1 MERGFLGFLFNS
13 FVVAA
18 GTICISVPLGTLAA
32 YGLAR
37 TKTKHANK
45 LLFGLLAI
53 RMLPQIL
60 LAIPFFVMASWI
72 SMIDTYA
79 MMIMAMVA
87 INQPF
92 TIWLMRSFFV
102 DVPVELDEA
111 AMIDGCNRWQAFWH
125 VVLPAVR
132 PGLAVTSLFSMLLA
146 YNEFLFALILTGSRT
161 KTLPVAIA
169 EYGGEDIN
177 YWSLSAAGA
186 IGIMLPAVIF
196 TILVQRHLIRADVWG
211 GEGVTCAHELAT
223 HERSTITMECRL
235 IWIKHP
241 LNAAH
246 SKISQ
251 TDNLKKVWPNSALPS
266 LGQTG
271 VEIYTAPSIWDFLV
285 LPDGVRAYSLPRCS
299 SGMHTRRRQRSRCL
313 LKLRC
318 VRFCAKIPPSYSA
331 KQRTTKMPEKWA
343 PALRWQFFDTRCQNP
358 Y

>member
-1 MERGFLGFLFNS
+1 MKPRHQASLLVLLSVFTFINLVPILWGLLISIKQPADAFSIPPTLIFEPTLLFHWEVWVERGFFSFLINS
-13 FVVAA
+13 LIVAA

-37 TKTKHANK
+37 TKTKYAST
-45 LLFGLLAI
+45 LLFSLLAI

-60 LAIPFFVMASWI
+60 LAIPFFVMARYLSL
-72 SMIDTYA
+72 IDTYL
-79 MMIMAMVA
+79 MMILAMVA

-125 VVLPAVR
+125 VVLPTVR

-186 IGIMLPAVIF
+186 IGIMLPPVIF
-196 TILVQRHLIRADVWG
+196 TILVQRHLIRGLTFGAVKG
-211 GEGVTCAHELAT
+211 
-223 HERSTITMECRL
+223 
-235 IWIKHP
+235 
-241 LNAAH
+241 
-246 SKISQ
+246 
-251 TDNLKKVWPNSALPS
+251 
-266 LGQTG
+266 
-271 VEIYTAPSIWDFLV
+271 
-285 LPDGVRAYSLPRCS
+285 
-299 SGMHTRRRQRSRCL
+299 
-313 LKLRC
+313 
-318 VRFCAKIPPSYSA
+318 
-331 KQRTTKMPEKWA
+331 
-343 PALRWQFFDTRCQNP
+343 
-358 Y
+358 

>member
-1 MERGFLGFLFNS
+1 MKSRHQGLLLIGLSIFTFINLVPILWGFIISLKQPADAFSIPPSLIFTPTLEFHRAVWLERGFLGFLFNS

-18 GTICISVPLGTLAA
+18 GTIAISVPLGTLAA

-37 TKTKHANK
+37 TKSRHANK
-45 LLFGLLAI
+45 LLFGLLAV

-60 LAIPFFVMASWI
+60 LAIPFFVMARWLSL
-72 SMIDTYA
+72 IDTYI

-169 EYGGEDIN
+169 EYGGEDIH

-196 TILVQRHLIRADVWG
+196 TILVQRHLIRGLTFGAVKG
-211 GEGVTCAHELAT
+211 
-223 HERSTITMECRL
+223 
-235 IWIKHP
+235 
-241 LNAAH
+241 
-246 SKISQ
+246 
-251 TDNLKKVWPNSALPS
+251 
-266 LGQTG
+266 
-271 VEIYTAPSIWDFLV
+271 
-285 LPDGVRAYSLPRCS
+285 
-299 SGMHTRRRQRSRCL
+299 
-313 LKLRC
+313 
-318 VRFCAKIPPSYSA
+318 
-331 KQRTTKMPEKWA
+331 
-343 PALRWQFFDTRCQNP
+343 
-358 Y
+358 

>member
-1 MERGFLGFLFNS
+1 MKARNQIPLLVGLSVFTVINLVPILWGLIISLKQPADAFSIPPTLIFTPTLIFHWEVWVERGFLNFLLNS
-13 FVVAA
+13 FLVAA
-18 GTICISVPLGTLAA
+18 GTIAISVPLGTLAA

-37 TKTKHANK
+37 TRTKYAST
-45 LLFGLLAI
+45 LLFGLLAV

-60 LAIPFFVMASWI
+60 LAIPFFVMARWLSL
-72 SMIDTYA
+72 IDTYI

-169 EYGGEDIN
+169 EYGGEDIH

-196 TILVQRHLIRADVWG
+196 TILVQRHLIRGLTFGAVKG
-211 GEGVTCAHELAT
+211 
-223 HERSTITMECRL
+223 
-235 IWIKHP
+235 
-241 LNAAH
+241 
-246 SKISQ
+246 
-251 TDNLKKVWPNSALPS
+251 
-266 LGQTG
+266 
-271 VEIYTAPSIWDFLV
+271 
-285 LPDGVRAYSLPRCS
+285 
-299 SGMHTRRRQRSRCL
+299 
-313 LKLRC
+313 
-318 VRFCAKIPPSYSA
+318 
-331 KQRTTKMPEKWA
+331 
-343 PALRWQFFDTRCQNP
+343 
-358 Y
+358 